1 VRIGLNAESDP
12 ARYLGNGWARPQ
24 PRHCWAVGQQSW
36 IMLPSPPITGACL
49 LTLTGWP
56 ALQPGLCDSQRV
68 SVRVNGFPVDDFQMT
83 GKHSRVIAVARH
95 IVAGRDAICIHLLHP
110 NAGQGADAPAPAN
123 PHRRALAVAYEAITI
138 EELDDATSEQAAR
151 IRAAIKTPHSIAPPE
166 PLAEDQRRAIA
177 ADILP
182 DFQSFGDDCE
192 FGFLQ
197 RRLGREAIG
206 IFRFTSISIA
216 DLTRGINAGFDGI
229 GDPDN
234 FEIVRYEKAPAH
246 DYMGRE
252 RRYGLFYHTTRRPD
266 EISAD
271 ALHAQEIRRLK
282 FLARNL
288 IDDIQAGG
296 HIFVIK
302 RKAAILPEEIARL
315 LIAVRKL
322 GAATILWVAEA
333 GPQNPAGSVRWLA
346 PGLLLGHVD
355 RIDISPLQNIS
366 VSSWFDV
373 CCLAH
378 QLWRANK
385 LSCAHAELPS

>member
-1 VRIGLNAESDP
+1 
-12 ARYLGNGWARPQ
+12 
-24 PRHCWAVGQQSW
+24 
-36 IMLPSPPITGACL
+36 M
-49 LTLTGWP
+49 
-56 ALQPGLCDSQRV
+56 
-68 SVRVNGFPVDDFQMT
+68 
-83 GKHSRVIAVARH
+83 IAVARH
-95 IVAGRDAICIHLLHP
+95 IVAGRAAICIHLLHP
-110 NAGQGADAPAPAN
+110 NAGQAAEAPAPAN
-123 PHRRALAVAYEAITI
+123 RHRRALAVAYEAVTI

-151 IRAAIKTPHSIAPPE
+151 IRVALKTPPPHT
-166 PLAEDQRRAIA
+166 PADPVTEDQRRAIA
-177 ADILP
+177 ATILP

-197 RRLGREAIG
+197 RRLGMEAIG

-216 DLTRGINAGFDGI
+216 DLTRGIDAGFAGI
-229 GDPDN
+229 GDPEH

-252 RRYGLFYHTTRRPD
+252 RQYGLFYHTTRHPD

-288 IDDIQAGG
+288 IDDIRAGG

-315 LIAVRKL
+315 LTAVRKL
-322 GAATILWVAEA
+322 GVATILWVAEA
-333 GPQNPAGSVRWLA
+333 GPLNPAGSVRWLA

-373 CCLAH
+373 CRGAH
-378 QLWRANK
+378 DLWRANK
-385 LSCAHAELPS
+385 LSCAHGEMPARAPDDSIET